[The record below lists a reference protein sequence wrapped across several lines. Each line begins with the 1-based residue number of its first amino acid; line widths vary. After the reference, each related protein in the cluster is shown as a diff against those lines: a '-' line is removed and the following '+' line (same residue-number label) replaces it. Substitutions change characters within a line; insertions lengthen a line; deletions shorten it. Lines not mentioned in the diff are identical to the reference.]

1 MNRLRAAPACARPSC
16 GRLARCGIGLPAQ
29 RTLVDWIVRLF
40 FHAPPPGRPDHVRR
54 WVRVASL
61 RLAQEWG
68 VLQPLS
74 PREWLWRAIVRS
86 AALGAGRRARSARVV
101 RPVCRAR
108 HVAGRA
114 VGRRIDALLAR
125 LPWVRWGGWLDARA
139 NGVGRHR
146 WLAPLLL
153 AAGALLWSAAGMS
166 RR

>member
-1 MNRLRAAPACARPSC
+1 MNARIAPRLRAFGRRTADWIAR
-16 GRLARCGIGLPAQ
+16 GIGLPAQ
-29 RTLVDWIVRLF
+29 RTLVDWLVRLF

-74 PREWLWRAIVRS
+74 PREWLWRAIVRAPR
-86 AALGAGRRARSARVV
+86 AADGRPARDPLAWFDKTVV
-101 RPVCRAR
+101 PVY
-108 HVAGRA
+108 VAGRA
-114 VGRRIDALLAR
+114 VGRRINALLER

-139 NGVGRHR
+139 NGVGRRR

-153 AAGALLWSAAGMS
+153 VAGALLWA
-166 RR
+166 